1 MLIKKAYLKV
11 PYFKYLLLNTA
22 FIVLY
27 FFSLNNIS
35 YVFYQSIHKMN
46 IKHSL
51 LEIYTSKR
59 ADGLDIG
66 AVILLK
72 ELQDK
77 KSYSIDEIKLLLR
90 ISNTKLKK
98 IMYQLASKNFIET
111 TRDSLDG
118 RRKLVSISSKGKDFI
133 DNLY

>member
-1 MLIKKAYLKV
+1 
-11 PYFKYLLLNTA
+11 
-22 FIVLY
+22 
-27 FFSLNNIS
+27 
-35 YVFYQSIHKMN
+35 MN
-46 IKHSL
+46 KKHSL

-77 KSYSIDEIKLLLR
+77 KCYSIDEIKLLLK